1 MRNGL
6 PKRSLKTECGI
17 LNLDVEKGSGTHWTC
32 WYKLDSTH
40 CYYFD
45 SYGLTSPS
53 EFDDYIKMDI
63 QVSPYNI
70 QRDHPNICG
79 HLCLIFLYECVIKKE
94 PGLNTVLKLNQFF
107 FIKMSGVNIFGEP
120 LQLNKNLTP
129 QRGPAGVGFRYLDAI
144 GNFDINKK
152 RLANV
157 ASPIEHYDAINKE
170 YSDNYMNEIKALIS
184 DVERKQNNY
193 IDLLN
198 NVKIDYNDFKKSYQ
212 EEQNELNS
220 KIGSIDEFLERI
232 YQECIVLNTKSN
244 ELDQKVTLVRDS
256 FERLAGEASEFVT
269 KDHLNSIMTERTRIN
284 DLYLNNLKTEL
295 SSQTA
300 KVNDDLS
307 KVLNEIIDELA
318 NSTMPKASG
327 EGERGDN
334 VNTNNNSDRNVGS
347 VSNRRKVNLDIDT
360 NSGNINIL
368 QNDIQELKSEILKKN
383 DMINSMKRE
392 LSNINK
398 RLEDE
403 EKIDEI
409 SEGIVENALAEEKEK
424 GIDTVN

>member
-1 MRNGL
+1 
-6 PKRSLKTECGI
+6 
-17 LNLDVEKGSGTHWTC
+17 
-32 WYKLDSTH
+32 
-40 CYYFD
+40 
-45 SYGLTSPS
+45 
-53 EFDDYIKMDI
+53 
-63 QVSPYNI
+63 
-70 QRDHPNICG
+70 
-79 HLCLIFLYECVIKKE
+79 
-94 PGLNTVLKLNQFF
+94 
-107 FIKMSGVNIFGEP
+107 MSGVNIFGEP

-157 ASPIEHYDAINKE
+157 ASPIDHYDAINKE

-184 DVERKQNNY
+184 DVERKQNYY
-193 IDLLN
+193 IGLLN

-212 EEQNELNS
+212 VDQNELNS
-220 KIGSIDEFLERI
+220 KIKSIDEFLERI
-232 YQECIVLNTKSN
+232 YQEYIVLNTKYN
-244 ELDQKVTLVRDS
+244 ELDQKVTIVRES
-256 FERLAGEASEFVT
+256 FERLTGEASEFVT
-269 KDHLNSIMTERTRIN
+269 QDHLNSIMTERTRIN

-327 EGERGDN
+327 EGERGNN

-383 DMINSMKRE
+383 DMINFMKLK

>member
-1 MRNGL
+1 M
-6 PKRSLKTECGI
+6 
-17 LNLDVEKGSGTHWTC
+17 
-32 WYKLDSTH
+32 
-40 CYYFD
+40 
-45 SYGLTSPS
+45 
-53 EFDDYIKMDI
+53 
-63 QVSPYNI
+63 
-70 QRDHPNICG
+70 
-79 HLCLIFLYECVIKKE
+79 
-94 PGLNTVLKLNQFF
+94 
-107 FIKMSGVNIFGEP
+107 
-120 LQLNKNLTP
+120 
-129 QRGPAGVGFRYLDAI
+129 DAI

-193 IDLLN
+193 IGLLN

-212 EEQNELNS
+212 VDQNKLNS
-220 KIGSIDEFLERI
+220 KIKSIDEFLERI
-232 YQECIVLNTKSN
+232 YQEYIVLNTKYN
-244 ELDQKVTLVRDS
+244 ELDQKTTLVRDT

-327 EGERGDN
+327 EGERGNN

-409 SEGIVENALAEEKEK
+409 SEGIVENALAEENEK

>member
-1 MRNGL
+1 
-6 PKRSLKTECGI
+6 
-17 LNLDVEKGSGTHWTC
+17 
-32 WYKLDSTH
+32 
-40 CYYFD
+40 
-45 SYGLTSPS
+45 
-53 EFDDYIKMDI
+53 
-63 QVSPYNI
+63 
-70 QRDHPNICG
+70 
-79 HLCLIFLYECVIKKE
+79 
-94 PGLNTVLKLNQFF
+94 
-107 FIKMSGVNIFGEP
+107 MSGVNIFGEP

-193 IDLLN
+193 IGLLN
-198 NVKIDYNDFKKSYQ
+198 NVKIDYNDIKKSYQ
-212 EEQNELNS
+212 EDQNKLNS
-220 KIGSIDEFLERI
+220 KIKSIDEFLECI
-232 YQECIVLNTKSN
+232 YQEYIVLNTKYN
-244 ELDQKVTLVRDS
+244 ELDQIITLVRDS
-256 FERLAGEASEFVT
+256 FKRLAGEASEFVT

-327 EGERGDN
+327 EGERGNN

-383 DMINSMKRE
+383 DMINTMKRE

-409 SEGIVENALAEEKEK
+409 SEGIVENALAEENEK

>member
-1 MRNGL
+1 
-6 PKRSLKTECGI
+6 
-17 LNLDVEKGSGTHWTC
+17 
-32 WYKLDSTH
+32 
-40 CYYFD
+40 
-45 SYGLTSPS
+45 
-53 EFDDYIKMDI
+53 
-63 QVSPYNI
+63 
-70 QRDHPNICG
+70 
-79 HLCLIFLYECVIKKE
+79 
-94 PGLNTVLKLNQFF
+94 
-107 FIKMSGVNIFGEP
+107 MSGVNIFGEP

-157 ASPIEHYDAINKE
+157 ASPIDHYDAINKE

-184 DVERKQNNY
+184 DVERKQNYY
-193 IDLLN
+193 IGLLN

-212 EEQNELNS
+212 VDQNELNS
-220 KIGSIDEFLERI
+220 KIKSIDEFLEHI
-232 YQECIVLNTKSN
+232 YQEYIVLNTKYN
-244 ELDQKVTLVRDS
+244 ELDQKVTIVRES

-269 KDHLNSIMTERTRIN
+269 QDHLNSIMTERTRIN
-284 DLYLNNLKTEL
+284 NLYLNNLKTEL

-327 EGERGDN
+327 EGERGNN

-392 LSNINK
+392 LSFINK

-409 SEGIVENALAEEKEK
+409 SEVIVENALAEEKEK

>member
-1 MRNGL
+1 
-6 PKRSLKTECGI
+6 
-17 LNLDVEKGSGTHWTC
+17 
-32 WYKLDSTH
+32 
-40 CYYFD
+40 
-45 SYGLTSPS
+45 
-53 EFDDYIKMDI
+53 
-63 QVSPYNI
+63 
-70 QRDHPNICG
+70 
-79 HLCLIFLYECVIKKE
+79 
-94 PGLNTVLKLNQFF
+94 
-107 FIKMSGVNIFGEP
+107 MSGVNIFGEP

-157 ASPIEHYDAINKE
+157 ASPIDHYDAINKE

-212 EEQNELNS
+212 VDQNKLNS
-220 KIGSIDEFLERI
+220 KIKSIDEFLERI
-232 YQECIVLNTKSN
+232 YQEYIVLNTKYN
-244 ELDQKVTLVRDS
+244 ELDQKVTIVRDS

-269 KDHLNSIMTERTRIN
+269 QDHLNSIMTERTRIN

-368 QNDIQELKSEILKKN
+368 KNDIQELKSEILKKN

>member
-1 MRNGL
+1 
-6 PKRSLKTECGI
+6 
-17 LNLDVEKGSGTHWTC
+17 
-32 WYKLDSTH
+32 
-40 CYYFD
+40 
-45 SYGLTSPS
+45 
-53 EFDDYIKMDI
+53 
-63 QVSPYNI
+63 
-70 QRDHPNICG
+70 
-79 HLCLIFLYECVIKKE
+79 
-94 PGLNTVLKLNQFF
+94 
-107 FIKMSGVNIFGEP
+107 MSGVNIFGEP
-120 LQLNKNLTP
+120 LQLNENLTP

-157 ASPIEHYDAINKE
+157 ASPIDHYDAINKE
-170 YSDNYMNEIKALIS
+170 YSDNYINEIKALIS
-184 DVERKQNNY
+184 DVEREQNYY
-193 IDLLN
+193 IGLLN

-212 EEQNELNS
+212 VDQNKLNS
-220 KIGSIDEFLERI
+220 KIKSIDEFLERI
-232 YQECIVLNTKSN
+232 YQEYIVLNTKYN
-244 ELDQKVTLVRDS
+244 ELDQKVTLVRNS

-269 KDHLNSIMTERTRIN
+269 QDHLNSIMTERTRIN

-327 EGERGDN
+327 EGERLN
-334 VNTNNNSDRNVGS
+334 TVNTNNNSDRNVGS

-409 SEGIVENALAEEKEK
+409 SEGIVENALAEEKEN

>member
-1 MRNGL
+1 
-6 PKRSLKTECGI
+6 
-17 LNLDVEKGSGTHWTC
+17 
-32 WYKLDSTH
+32 
-40 CYYFD
+40 
-45 SYGLTSPS
+45 
-53 EFDDYIKMDI
+53 
-63 QVSPYNI
+63 
-70 QRDHPNICG
+70 
-79 HLCLIFLYECVIKKE
+79 
-94 PGLNTVLKLNQFF
+94 
-107 FIKMSGVNIFGEP
+107 MSGVNIFGEP

-157 ASPIEHYDAINKE
+157 ASPIDHYDAINKE

-212 EEQNELNS
+212 VDQNKLNS
-220 KIGSIDEFLERI
+220 KFKSIDEFLERI
-232 YQECIVLNTKSN
+232 YQEYIVLNTKYN
-244 ELDQKVTLVRDS
+244 ELDQKVTIVRDS

-269 KDHLNSIMTERTRIN
+269 QDHLNSIMTERTRIN
-284 DLYLNNLKTEL
+284 DLYLHNLKTEL
-295 SSQTA
+295 SNQTA

-327 EGERGDN
+327 EGERLN
-334 VNTNNNSDRNVGS
+334 IVNTNNNSDRNVGS

-368 QNDIQELKSEILKKN
+368 QNDIQELKSEILKKI

-392 LSNINK
+392 LSFINK

>member
-1 MRNGL
+1 M
-6 PKRSLKTECGI
+6 
-17 LNLDVEKGSGTHWTC
+17 
-32 WYKLDSTH
+32 
-40 CYYFD
+40 
-45 SYGLTSPS
+45 
-53 EFDDYIKMDI
+53 
-63 QVSPYNI
+63 
-70 QRDHPNICG
+70 
-79 HLCLIFLYECVIKKE
+79 
-94 PGLNTVLKLNQFF
+94 
-107 FIKMSGVNIFGEP
+107 
-120 LQLNKNLTP
+120 
-129 QRGPAGVGFRYLDAI
+129 DAI

-157 ASPIEHYDAINKE
+157 ASPIDHYDAINKE

-184 DVERKQNNY
+184 DVERKQNYY
-193 IDLLN
+193 IGLLN

-212 EEQNELNS
+212 VDQNELNS
-220 KIGSIDEFLERI
+220 KIKSIDEFLERI
-232 YQECIVLNTKSN
+232 YQEYIVLNTKYN
-244 ELDQKVTLVRDS
+244 ELDQKVTIVRDS

-269 KDHLNSIMTERTRIN
+269 QDHLNSIMTERTRIN

-300 KVNDDLS
+300 KVNNDLS
-307 KVLNEIIDELA
+307 KVLNEIIEELA

-327 EGERGDN
+327 EGEMGNN

-392 LSNINK
+392 LSYINK

>member
-1 MRNGL
+1 
-6 PKRSLKTECGI
+6 
-17 LNLDVEKGSGTHWTC
+17 
-32 WYKLDSTH
+32 
-40 CYYFD
+40 
-45 SYGLTSPS
+45 
-53 EFDDYIKMDI
+53 
-63 QVSPYNI
+63 
-70 QRDHPNICG
+70 
-79 HLCLIFLYECVIKKE
+79 
-94 PGLNTVLKLNQFF
+94 
-107 FIKMSGVNIFGEP
+107 MSGVNIFGEP
-120 LQLNKNLTP
+120 LQLNENLTP

-157 ASPIEHYDAINKE
+157 ASPIDHHDAINKE
-170 YSDNYMNEIKALIS
+170 YSDNYINEIKALIS
-184 DVERKQNNY
+184 DVEREQNYY
-193 IDLLN
+193 IGLLN

-212 EEQNELNS
+212 VDQNKLNS
-220 KIGSIDEFLERI
+220 KIKSIDEFLECI
-232 YQECIVLNTKSN
+232 YQEYIVLNTKYN
-244 ELDQKVTLVRDS
+244 ELDQKVTLVRNS

-269 KDHLNSIMTERTRIN
+269 QDHLNSIMTERTRIN

-327 EGERGDN
+327 EGERLN
-334 VNTNNNSDRNVGS
+334 TVNTNNNSDRNVGS

-398 RLEDE
+398 RLEDD

>member
-1 MRNGL
+1 
-6 PKRSLKTECGI
+6 
-17 LNLDVEKGSGTHWTC
+17 
-32 WYKLDSTH
+32 
-40 CYYFD
+40 
-45 SYGLTSPS
+45 
-53 EFDDYIKMDI
+53 
-63 QVSPYNI
+63 
-70 QRDHPNICG
+70 
-79 HLCLIFLYECVIKKE
+79 
-94 PGLNTVLKLNQFF
+94 
-107 FIKMSGVNIFGEP
+107 MSGVNIFGEP

-129 QRGPAGVGFRYLDAI
+129 QRGPAGVGLRYLDAI

-157 ASPIEHYDAINKE
+157 ASQSYIKAINKE

-184 DVERKQNNY
+184 DVERKQNYY
-193 IDLLN
+193 IGLLN

-212 EEQNELNS
+212 VDQNELNS
-220 KIGSIDEFLERI
+220 KIKSIDEFLERI
-232 YQECIVLNTKSN
+232 YQKYIVLNTKYN
-244 ELDQKVTLVRDS
+244 ELDQNVTIVRES

-269 KDHLNSIMTERTRIN
+269 QDHLNSIMTERTRIN

-307 KVLNEIIDELA
+307 KVLNEIIEELA

-327 EGERGDN
+327 EGERGNN

>member
-1 MRNGL
+1 
-6 PKRSLKTECGI
+6 
-17 LNLDVEKGSGTHWTC
+17 
-32 WYKLDSTH
+32 
-40 CYYFD
+40 
-45 SYGLTSPS
+45 
-53 EFDDYIKMDI
+53 
-63 QVSPYNI
+63 
-70 QRDHPNICG
+70 
-79 HLCLIFLYECVIKKE
+79 
-94 PGLNTVLKLNQFF
+94 
-107 FIKMSGVNIFGEP
+107 MSGVNIFGEP
-120 LQLNKNLTP
+120 LQLNENLTP

-157 ASPIEHYDAINKE
+157 ASPIDHHDAINKE

-184 DVERKQNNY
+184 DVEREQNYY
-193 IDLLN
+193 IGLLN

-212 EEQNELNS
+212 VDQNKLNS
-220 KIGSIDEFLERI
+220 KIKSIDEFLERI
-232 YQECIVLNTKSN
+232 YQEYIVLNTNYN
-244 ELDQKVTLVRDS
+244 ELDQKVTLVRNS

-269 KDHLNSIMTERTRIN
+269 QDHLNSIMTERTRIN

-327 EGERGDN
+327 EGERLN
-334 VNTNNNSDRNVGS
+334 TVNTNNNSDRNIGS

-398 RLEDE
+398 RLEDD

>member
-1 MRNGL
+1 
-6 PKRSLKTECGI
+6 
-17 LNLDVEKGSGTHWTC
+17 
-32 WYKLDSTH
+32 
-40 CYYFD
+40 
-45 SYGLTSPS
+45 
-53 EFDDYIKMDI
+53 
-63 QVSPYNI
+63 
-70 QRDHPNICG
+70 
-79 HLCLIFLYECVIKKE
+79 
-94 PGLNTVLKLNQFF
+94 
-107 FIKMSGVNIFGEP
+107 MSGVNIFGEP
-120 LQLNKNLTP
+120 LQLNENLTP

-157 ASPIEHYDAINKE
+157 ASPIDHYDAINKE

-184 DVERKQNNY
+184 DVKREQNYY
-193 IDLLN
+193 IGLLN

-212 EEQNELNS
+212 VDQNKLNS
-220 KIGSIDEFLERI
+220 KIKSIDEFLERI
-232 YQECIVLNTKSN
+232 YQEYIVLNTKYN
-244 ELDQKVTLVRDS
+244 ELDQKVTLVRNS

-269 KDHLNSIMTERTRIN
+269 QDHLNSIMTERTRIN

-327 EGERGDN
+327 EGERLN
-334 VNTNNNSDRNVGS
+334 TVNTNNNSDRNVSS

-398 RLEDE
+398 RLEDD

>member
-1 MRNGL
+1 
-6 PKRSLKTECGI
+6 
-17 LNLDVEKGSGTHWTC
+17 
-32 WYKLDSTH
+32 
-40 CYYFD
+40 
-45 SYGLTSPS
+45 
-53 EFDDYIKMDI
+53 
-63 QVSPYNI
+63 
-70 QRDHPNICG
+70 
-79 HLCLIFLYECVIKKE
+79 
-94 PGLNTVLKLNQFF
+94 
-107 FIKMSGVNIFGEP
+107 MSGVNIFGEP

-157 ASPIEHYDAINKE
+157 ASPIDHYDAINKE

-184 DVERKQNNY
+184 DVERKQNYY
-193 IDLLN
+193 IGLLN

-212 EEQNELNS
+212 VDQNELNS
-220 KIGSIDEFLERI
+220 KIKSIDEFLERI
-232 YQECIVLNTKSN
+232 YQEYIVLNTKYN
-244 ELDQKVTLVRDS
+244 ELDQKVTIVRES

-269 KDHLNSIMTERTRIN
+269 QDHLNSIITERTRIN

-307 KVLNEIIDELA
+307 KVLNEITEELA

-327 EGERGDN
+327 EGERGNN

-392 LSNINK
+392 LSFINK

>member
-1 MRNGL
+1 
-6 PKRSLKTECGI
+6 
-17 LNLDVEKGSGTHWTC
+17 
-32 WYKLDSTH
+32 
-40 CYYFD
+40 
-45 SYGLTSPS
+45 
-53 EFDDYIKMDI
+53 
-63 QVSPYNI
+63 
-70 QRDHPNICG
+70 
-79 HLCLIFLYECVIKKE
+79 
-94 PGLNTVLKLNQFF
+94 
-107 FIKMSGVNIFGEP
+107 MSGVNIFGEP

-129 QRGPAGVGFRYLDAI
+129 QRGPAGVGFKYLDAI

-193 IDLLN
+193 IGLLN

-212 EEQNELNS
+212 EDQNELNS
-220 KIGSIDEFLERI
+220 KIKSIDEFLERI

-244 ELDQKVTLVRDS
+244 ELDQIVTLVRDS
-256 FERLAGEASEFVT
+256 FERLAGEVSEFVT
-269 KDHLNSIMTERTRIN
+269 KDQLDSIMTERTRIN

-327 EGERGDN
+327 EGERGNN

-368 QNDIQELKSEILKKN
+368 QNDIQELKSEIDKKN
-383 DMINSMKRE
+383 DIINSMKRE
-392 LSNINK
+392 IFNISK

-403 EKIDEI
+403 EKIEEI
-409 SEGIVENALAEEKEK
+409 SEGIVENALAEENEK

>member
-1 MRNGL
+1 
-6 PKRSLKTECGI
+6 
-17 LNLDVEKGSGTHWTC
+17 
-32 WYKLDSTH
+32 
-40 CYYFD
+40 
-45 SYGLTSPS
+45 
-53 EFDDYIKMDI
+53 
-63 QVSPYNI
+63 
-70 QRDHPNICG
+70 
-79 HLCLIFLYECVIKKE
+79 
-94 PGLNTVLKLNQFF
+94 
-107 FIKMSGVNIFGEP
+107 MSGVNIFGEP
-120 LQLNKNLTP
+120 LQLNENLTP

-157 ASPIEHYDAINKE
+157 ASPIDHYDAINKE
-170 YSDNYMNEIKALIS
+170 YSDNYINEIKALIS

-193 IDLLN
+193 ICLLN

-212 EEQNELNS
+212 VDQNKLNS
-220 KIGSIDEFLERI
+220 KIKSIDEFLERI
-232 YQECIVLNTKSN
+232 YQEYIVLNTKYN
-244 ELDQKVTLVRDS
+244 ELDQKVTLVRNS

-269 KDHLNSIMTERTRIN
+269 QDHLNSIMTERTRIN

-327 EGERGDN
+327 EGERLN
-334 VNTNNNSDRNVGS
+334 TVNTNNNSDRNVGS

-398 RLEDE
+398 RLEDD

>member
-1 MRNGL
+1 
-6 PKRSLKTECGI
+6 
-17 LNLDVEKGSGTHWTC
+17 
-32 WYKLDSTH
+32 
-40 CYYFD
+40 
-45 SYGLTSPS
+45 
-53 EFDDYIKMDI
+53 
-63 QVSPYNI
+63 
-70 QRDHPNICG
+70 
-79 HLCLIFLYECVIKKE
+79 
-94 PGLNTVLKLNQFF
+94 
-107 FIKMSGVNIFGEP
+107 MSGVNIFGEP

-144 GNFDINKK
+144 GNFDFNKK

-157 ASPIEHYDAINKE
+157 ASPIDHYDAINKE
-170 YSDNYMNEIKALIS
+170 YSDNYMNEIIALIS
-184 DVERKQNNY
+184 DVERKQNYY
-193 IDLLN
+193 IGLLN

-212 EEQNELNS
+212 VDQNELNS
-220 KIGSIDEFLERI
+220 KIKSIDEFLERI
-232 YQECIVLNTKSN
+232 YQEYIVLNTKYN
-244 ELDQKVTLVRDS
+244 ELDHKVTIVRES

-269 KDHLNSIMTERTRIN
+269 QDHLNSIMTERTRIN

-327 EGERGDN
+327 EGERGNN

>member
-1 MRNGL
+1 
-6 PKRSLKTECGI
+6 
-17 LNLDVEKGSGTHWTC
+17 
-32 WYKLDSTH
+32 
-40 CYYFD
+40 
-45 SYGLTSPS
+45 
-53 EFDDYIKMDI
+53 
-63 QVSPYNI
+63 
-70 QRDHPNICG
+70 
-79 HLCLIFLYECVIKKE
+79 
-94 PGLNTVLKLNQFF
+94 
-107 FIKMSGVNIFGEP
+107 MSGVNIFGEP

-157 ASPIEHYDAINKE
+157 DSPIEHYDAINKE

-193 IDLLN
+193 IGLLN

-212 EEQNELNS
+212 EDQNKLNS
-220 KIGSIDEFLERI
+220 KIKSIDEFLERI
-232 YQECIVLNTKSN
+232 YQEYIVLNTKYN
-244 ELDQKVTLVRDS
+244 ELDQKVTLVRDT

-284 DLYLNNLKTEL
+284 DLYLNNFKTEL

-318 NSTMPKASG
+318 NSTMPEASG
-327 EGERGDN
+327 EGERENN
-334 VNTNNNSDRNVGS
+334 VNMNNNSDRNVGS

-383 DMINSMKRE
+383 DMINTMKRE

-409 SEGIVENALAEEKEK
+409 SEGIVENALAEENEK

>member
-1 MRNGL
+1 
-6 PKRSLKTECGI
+6 
-17 LNLDVEKGSGTHWTC
+17 
-32 WYKLDSTH
+32 
-40 CYYFD
+40 
-45 SYGLTSPS
+45 
-53 EFDDYIKMDI
+53 
-63 QVSPYNI
+63 
-70 QRDHPNICG
+70 
-79 HLCLIFLYECVIKKE
+79 
-94 PGLNTVLKLNQFF
+94 
-107 FIKMSGVNIFGEP
+107 MSGVNIFGEP

-152 RLANV
+152 ILANV
-157 ASPIEHYDAINKE
+157 ASPIDHYDAINKE

-184 DVERKQNNY
+184 DVERKQNYY
-193 IDLLN
+193 IGLLN

-212 EEQNELNS
+212 VDQNELNS
-220 KIGSIDEFLERI
+220 KIKSIDEFLERI
-232 YQECIVLNTKSN
+232 YQEYIVLNTKYN
-244 ELDQKVTLVRDS
+244 ELDQKVTIVRES

-269 KDHLNSIMTERTRIN
+269 QDHLNSIMTERTRIN

-307 KVLNEIIDELA
+307 KVLNEIIEELA

-327 EGERGDN
+327 EGERLNN
-334 VNTNNNSDRNVGS
+334 VNTNNNSDRNIGS

-383 DMINSMKRE
+383 DMINSMK
-392 LSNINK
+392 
-398 RLEDE
+398 
-403 EKIDEI
+403 
-409 SEGIVENALAEEKEK
+409 
-424 GIDTVN
+424 

>member
-1 MRNGL
+1 
-6 PKRSLKTECGI
+6 
-17 LNLDVEKGSGTHWTC
+17 
-32 WYKLDSTH
+32 
-40 CYYFD
+40 
-45 SYGLTSPS
+45 
-53 EFDDYIKMDI
+53 
-63 QVSPYNI
+63 
-70 QRDHPNICG
+70 
-79 HLCLIFLYECVIKKE
+79 
-94 PGLNTVLKLNQFF
+94 
-107 FIKMSGVNIFGEP
+107 MSGVNIFGEP
-120 LQLNKNLTP
+120 LQLNENLTP

-157 ASPIEHYDAINKE
+157 ASPIDHYDAINKE
-170 YSDNYMNEIKALIS
+170 YSDNYINEIKALIS
-184 DVERKQNNY
+184 DVEREQNYY
-193 IDLLN
+193 IGLLN

-212 EEQNELNS
+212 VDQNKLNS
-220 KIGSIDEFLERI
+220 KIKSIDEFLERI
-232 YQECIVLNTKSN
+232 YQEYIVLNTKYN
-244 ELDQKVTLVRDS
+244 ELDQKVTLVKNS

-269 KDHLNSIMTERTRIN
+269 QDHLNSIMTERTRIN

-327 EGERGDN
+327 EGERLN
-334 VNTNNNSDRNVGS
+334 TVNTNNNSDRNVGS

-398 RLEDE
+398 RLEDD

-424 GIDTVN
+424 GIDTMN

>member
-1 MRNGL
+1 
-6 PKRSLKTECGI
+6 
-17 LNLDVEKGSGTHWTC
+17 
-32 WYKLDSTH
+32 
-40 CYYFD
+40 
-45 SYGLTSPS
+45 
-53 EFDDYIKMDI
+53 
-63 QVSPYNI
+63 
-70 QRDHPNICG
+70 
-79 HLCLIFLYECVIKKE
+79 
-94 PGLNTVLKLNQFF
+94 
-107 FIKMSGVNIFGEP
+107 MSGVNIFGEP
-120 LQLNKNLTP
+120 LQLNENLTP

-157 ASPIEHYDAINKE
+157 ASPIDHYDAINKE
-170 YSDNYMNEIKALIS
+170 YSDNYMNEIKALIP

-212 EEQNELNS
+212 VDQNKLNS
-220 KIGSIDEFLERI
+220 KIKSIDEFLERI
-232 YQECIVLNTKSN
+232 YQEYIVLNTKYN
-244 ELDQKVTLVRDS
+244 ELDQKVTLVRNS

-269 KDHLNSIMTERTRIN
+269 QDHLNSIMTERTRIN
-284 DLYLNNLKTEL
+284 DLYLNNFKTEL

-307 KVLNEIIDELA
+307 KVLNEIIEELA

-327 EGERGDN
+327 EGERGNN

>member
-1 MRNGL
+1 
-6 PKRSLKTECGI
+6 
-17 LNLDVEKGSGTHWTC
+17 
-32 WYKLDSTH
+32 
-40 CYYFD
+40 
-45 SYGLTSPS
+45 
-53 EFDDYIKMDI
+53 
-63 QVSPYNI
+63 
-70 QRDHPNICG
+70 
-79 HLCLIFLYECVIKKE
+79 
-94 PGLNTVLKLNQFF
+94 
-107 FIKMSGVNIFGEP
+107 MSGVNIFGEP

-157 ASPIEHYDAINKE
+157 ASPIENYDAIDKE

-193 IDLLN
+193 IGLLN

-212 EEQNELNS
+212 EDQNELNS
-220 KIGSIDEFLERI
+220 KIKSIDEFLERI

-269 KDHLNSIMTERTRIN
+269 KDQLNSIMTERTRIN

-307 KVLNEIIDELA
+307 KVLNKIIDELA
-318 NSTMPKASG
+318 NSTMPMASG
-327 EGERGDN
+327 ERERGNN

-383 DMINSMKRE
+383 DIINSMKRE
-392 LSNINK
+392 IFNISK

-403 EKIDEI
+403 EKIKEI
-409 SEGIVENALAEEKEK
+409 SEGIVENALVEENEK
-424 GIDTVN
+424 GIDTLN

>member
-1 MRNGL
+1 
-6 PKRSLKTECGI
+6 
-17 LNLDVEKGSGTHWTC
+17 
-32 WYKLDSTH
+32 
-40 CYYFD
+40 
-45 SYGLTSPS
+45 
-53 EFDDYIKMDI
+53 
-63 QVSPYNI
+63 
-70 QRDHPNICG
+70 
-79 HLCLIFLYECVIKKE
+79 
-94 PGLNTVLKLNQFF
+94 
-107 FIKMSGVNIFGEP
+107 MSGVNIFGEP

-193 IDLLN
+193 IGLLN

-212 EEQNELNS
+212 EDQNKLNS
-220 KIGSIDEFLERI
+220 KIKSIDEFLERI
-232 YQECIVLNTKSN
+232 YQEYIVLNTKYN
-244 ELDQKVTLVRDS
+244 ELDQKVTLVRDT

-327 EGERGDN
+327 EGERGNN

-383 DMINSMKRE
+383 DMINTMKRE

-409 SEGIVENALAEEKEK
+409 SEGIVENALAEENEK

>member
-1 MRNGL
+1 
-6 PKRSLKTECGI
+6 
-17 LNLDVEKGSGTHWTC
+17 
-32 WYKLDSTH
+32 
-40 CYYFD
+40 
-45 SYGLTSPS
+45 
-53 EFDDYIKMDI
+53 
-63 QVSPYNI
+63 
-70 QRDHPNICG
+70 
-79 HLCLIFLYECVIKKE
+79 
-94 PGLNTVLKLNQFF
+94 
-107 FIKMSGVNIFGEP
+107 MSGVNIFGEP

-157 ASPIEHYDAINKE
+157 ASPIDHYDAINKE

-184 DVERKQNNY
+184 DVERKQNYY
-193 IDLLN
+193 IGLLN

-212 EEQNELNS
+212 VDQNELNS
-220 KIGSIDEFLERI
+220 KIKSIDEFLERI
-232 YQECIVLNTKSN
+232 YQEYIVLNTKYN
-244 ELDQKVTLVRDS
+244 ELDLKVTLVRES

-269 KDHLNSIMTERTRIN
+269 QDHLNSIMTERTRIN

-327 EGERGDN
+327 EGERGNN

-392 LSNINK
+392 FSNINK
-398 RLEDE
+398 RLEDD

>member
-1 MRNGL
+1 
-6 PKRSLKTECGI
+6 
-17 LNLDVEKGSGTHWTC
+17 
-32 WYKLDSTH
+32 
-40 CYYFD
+40 
-45 SYGLTSPS
+45 
-53 EFDDYIKMDI
+53 
-63 QVSPYNI
+63 
-70 QRDHPNICG
+70 
-79 HLCLIFLYECVIKKE
+79 
-94 PGLNTVLKLNQFF
+94 
-107 FIKMSGVNIFGEP
+107 MSGVNIFGEP

-193 IDLLN
+193 IGLLN

-212 EEQNELNS
+212 EDQNKLNS
-220 KIGSIDEFLERI
+220 KIKSIDEFLERI
-232 YQECIVLNTKSN
+232 YQEYIVLNTKYN

-269 KDHLNSIMTERTRIN
+269 KDHLNSIMTERTGIN

-327 EGERGDN
+327 EGERENN

-383 DMINSMKRE
+383 DMINNMKRE

-409 SEGIVENALAEEKEK
+409 SEGIVENALAEENEK

>member
-1 MRNGL
+1 
-6 PKRSLKTECGI
+6 
-17 LNLDVEKGSGTHWTC
+17 
-32 WYKLDSTH
+32 
-40 CYYFD
+40 
-45 SYGLTSPS
+45 
-53 EFDDYIKMDI
+53 
-63 QVSPYNI
+63 
-70 QRDHPNICG
+70 
-79 HLCLIFLYECVIKKE
+79 
-94 PGLNTVLKLNQFF
+94 
-107 FIKMSGVNIFGEP
+107 MSGVNIFGEP
-120 LQLNKNLTP
+120 LQLNENLTP

-157 ASPIEHYDAINKE
+157 ASPIDHYDAINKE

-184 DVERKQNNY
+184 DVEREQNYY
-193 IDLLN
+193 IGLLN

-212 EEQNELNS
+212 VDQNKLNS
-220 KIGSIDEFLERI
+220 KIKSIDEFLECI
-232 YQECIVLNTKSN
+232 YQEYIVLNTKYN
-244 ELDQKVTLVRDS
+244 ELDQKVTLVRNS

-269 KDHLNSIMTERTRIN
+269 QDHLNSIMTERTRIN

-327 EGERGDN
+327 EGERGNN

-398 RLEDE
+398 RLEDD

>member
-1 MRNGL
+1 
-6 PKRSLKTECGI
+6 
-17 LNLDVEKGSGTHWTC
+17 
-32 WYKLDSTH
+32 
-40 CYYFD
+40 
-45 SYGLTSPS
+45 
-53 EFDDYIKMDI
+53 
-63 QVSPYNI
+63 
-70 QRDHPNICG
+70 
-79 HLCLIFLYECVIKKE
+79 
-94 PGLNTVLKLNQFF
+94 
-107 FIKMSGVNIFGEP
+107 MSGVNIFGEP

-152 RLANV
+152 RIANV

-193 IDLLN
+193 IGLLN

-212 EEQNELNS
+212 EDQNKLNS
-220 KIGSIDEFLERI
+220 KIKSIDEFLERI
-232 YQECIVLNTKSN
+232 YQEYIVLNTKYN
-244 ELDQKVTLVRDS
+244 ELDQIVTLVRDS

-327 EGERGDN
+327 EGERGNN

-368 QNDIQELKSEILKKN
+368 QNGIQELKSEIEKKN

-409 SEGIVENALAEEKEK
+409 SEGIVENALAEENEK

>member
-1 MRNGL
+1 
-6 PKRSLKTECGI
+6 
-17 LNLDVEKGSGTHWTC
+17 
-32 WYKLDSTH
+32 
-40 CYYFD
+40 
-45 SYGLTSPS
+45 
-53 EFDDYIKMDI
+53 
-63 QVSPYNI
+63 
-70 QRDHPNICG
+70 
-79 HLCLIFLYECVIKKE
+79 
-94 PGLNTVLKLNQFF
+94 
-107 FIKMSGVNIFGEP
+107 MSGVNIFGEP

-152 RLANV
+152 RLANM
-157 ASPIEHYDAINKE
+157 ASPIDHYDAINKE

-184 DVERKQNNY
+184 DVERKQNYY
-193 IDLLN
+193 IGLLN

-212 EEQNELNS
+212 VDQNELNS
-220 KIGSIDEFLERI
+220 KIKSIDEFLERI
-232 YQECIVLNTKSN
+232 YQEYIVLNTKYN
-244 ELDQKVTLVRDS
+244 ELDQKVTIVRDS

-269 KDHLNSIMTERTRIN
+269 QDHLNSIMTERTRIN

-327 EGERGDN
+327 EGERGNN

>member
-1 MRNGL
+1 
-6 PKRSLKTECGI
+6 
-17 LNLDVEKGSGTHWTC
+17 
-32 WYKLDSTH
+32 
-40 CYYFD
+40 
-45 SYGLTSPS
+45 
-53 EFDDYIKMDI
+53 
-63 QVSPYNI
+63 
-70 QRDHPNICG
+70 
-79 HLCLIFLYECVIKKE
+79 
-94 PGLNTVLKLNQFF
+94 
-107 FIKMSGVNIFGEP
+107 MSGVNIFGEP

-157 ASPIEHYDAINKE
+157 ASPIDHYDAINKE

-184 DVERKQNNY
+184 DVERKQNYY
-193 IDLLN
+193 IGLLN

-212 EEQNELNS
+212 VDQNELNS
-220 KIGSIDEFLERI
+220 KIKSIDEFLERI
-232 YQECIVLNTKSN
+232 YQEYIVLNTKYN
-244 ELDQKVTLVRDS
+244 ELDQKVTIVRES

-269 KDHLNSIMTERTRIN
+269 QDHLNSIMTERTRIN

-327 EGERGDN
+327 EGERGNN
-334 VNTNNNSDRNVGS
+334 VNTNNNSDRNVGN

>member
-1 MRNGL
+1 M
-6 PKRSLKTECGI
+6 
-17 LNLDVEKGSGTHWTC
+17 
-32 WYKLDSTH
+32 
-40 CYYFD
+40 
-45 SYGLTSPS
+45 
-53 EFDDYIKMDI
+53 
-63 QVSPYNI
+63 
-70 QRDHPNICG
+70 
-79 HLCLIFLYECVIKKE
+79 
-94 PGLNTVLKLNQFF
+94 
-107 FIKMSGVNIFGEP
+107 
-120 LQLNKNLTP
+120 
-129 QRGPAGVGFRYLDAI
+129 
-144 GNFDINKK
+144 
-152 RLANV
+152 
-157 ASPIEHYDAINKE
+157 ASPIDHYDAINKE

-184 DVERKQNNY
+184 DVEREQNYY
-193 IDLLN
+193 IGLLN

-212 EEQNELNS
+212 VDQNKLNS
-220 KIGSIDEFLERI
+220 KIKSIDEFLERI
-232 YQECIVLNTKSN
+232 YQEYIVLNTKYN
-244 ELDQKVTLVRDS
+244 ELDQKVTLVRNS

-269 KDHLNSIMTERTRIN
+269 QDHLNSIMTERTRIN

-327 EGERGDN
+327 EGERLN
-334 VNTNNNSDRNVGS
+334 TVSTNNNSDRNVGS

>member
-1 MRNGL
+1 M
-6 PKRSLKTECGI
+6 
-17 LNLDVEKGSGTHWTC
+17 
-32 WYKLDSTH
+32 
-40 CYYFD
+40 
-45 SYGLTSPS
+45 
-53 EFDDYIKMDI
+53 
-63 QVSPYNI
+63 
-70 QRDHPNICG
+70 
-79 HLCLIFLYECVIKKE
+79 
-94 PGLNTVLKLNQFF
+94 
-107 FIKMSGVNIFGEP
+107 
-120 LQLNKNLTP
+120 
-129 QRGPAGVGFRYLDAI
+129 DAI

-157 ASPIEHYDAINKE
+157 ASPIDHYDAINKE
-170 YSDNYMNEIKALIS
+170 YSDNYMNEIKALVS
-184 DVERKQNNY
+184 DVERKQNYY
-193 IDLLN
+193 IGLLN

-212 EEQNELNS
+212 VDQNELNS
-220 KIGSIDEFLERI
+220 KIKSIDEFLERI
-232 YQECIVLNTKSN
+232 YQEYIVLNTKYN
-244 ELDQKVTLVRDS
+244 ELDQKVTIVRDS

-269 KDHLNSIMTERTRIN
+269 QDHLNSIMTERRRIN

-307 KVLNEIIDELA
+307 KVLNEIIEELA

-327 EGERGDN
+327 EGERGNN

-398 RLEDE
+398 RLKDE

-409 SEGIVENALAEEKEK
+409 SEGIVENALAEEK
-424 GIDTVN
+424 DTVN

>member
-1 MRNGL
+1 
-6 PKRSLKTECGI
+6 
-17 LNLDVEKGSGTHWTC
+17 
-32 WYKLDSTH
+32 
-40 CYYFD
+40 
-45 SYGLTSPS
+45 
-53 EFDDYIKMDI
+53 
-63 QVSPYNI
+63 
-70 QRDHPNICG
+70 
-79 HLCLIFLYECVIKKE
+79 
-94 PGLNTVLKLNQFF
+94 
-107 FIKMSGVNIFGEP
+107 MSGVNIFGEP

-157 ASPIEHYDAINKE
+157 ASPIDHYDAINKE

-184 DVERKQNNY
+184 DVERKQNYY
-193 IDLLN
+193 IGLLN

-212 EEQNELNS
+212 VDQNELNS
-220 KIGSIDEFLERI
+220 KIKSIDEFLERI
-232 YQECIVLNTKSN
+232 YQEYIVLNTKYN
-244 ELDQKVTLVRDS
+244 ELDQKVTIVRES

-269 KDHLNSIMTERTRIN
+269 QDHLNSIMTERTRIN

-307 KVLNEIIDELA
+307 KVLNEIIEELA

-327 EGERGDN
+327 EGERLNN

-392 LSNINK
+392 LSFINK

>member
-1 MRNGL
+1 
-6 PKRSLKTECGI
+6 
-17 LNLDVEKGSGTHWTC
+17 
-32 WYKLDSTH
+32 
-40 CYYFD
+40 
-45 SYGLTSPS
+45 
-53 EFDDYIKMDI
+53 
-63 QVSPYNI
+63 
-70 QRDHPNICG
+70 
-79 HLCLIFLYECVIKKE
+79 
-94 PGLNTVLKLNQFF
+94 
-107 FIKMSGVNIFGEP
+107 MSGVNIFGEP
-120 LQLNKNLTP
+120 LQLNENLTP

-157 ASPIEHYDAINKE
+157 ASPIDHYDAINKE
-170 YSDNYMNEIKALIS
+170 YSDNYINEIKALIS
-184 DVERKQNNY
+184 DVEREQNYY
-193 IDLLN
+193 IGLLN

-212 EEQNELNS
+212 VDQNKLNS
-220 KIGSIDEFLERI
+220 KIKSIDEFLERI
-232 YQECIVLNTKSN
+232 YQEYIVLNTKYN
-244 ELDQKVTLVRDS
+244 ELDQKVTLVRNS

-269 KDHLNSIMTERTRIN
+269 QDHLNSIMTERTRIN

-307 KVLNEIIDELA
+307 KVLNEIIEELA

-327 EGERGDN
+327 EGERGNN

-392 LSNINK
+392 LSFINK

>member
-1 MRNGL
+1 
-6 PKRSLKTECGI
+6 
-17 LNLDVEKGSGTHWTC
+17 
-32 WYKLDSTH
+32 
-40 CYYFD
+40 
-45 SYGLTSPS
+45 
-53 EFDDYIKMDI
+53 
-63 QVSPYNI
+63 
-70 QRDHPNICG
+70 
-79 HLCLIFLYECVIKKE
+79 
-94 PGLNTVLKLNQFF
+94 
-107 FIKMSGVNIFGEP
+107 MSGVNIFGEP
-120 LQLNKNLTP
+120 LQLNENLTP

-157 ASPIEHYDAINKE
+157 ASPIDHHDAINKE
-170 YSDNYMNEIKALIS
+170 YSDNYINEIKALIS
-184 DVERKQNNY
+184 DVEREQNYY
-193 IDLLN
+193 IGLLN

-212 EEQNELNS
+212 VDQNKLNS
-220 KIGSIDEFLERI
+220 KIKSIDEFLERI
-232 YQECIVLNTKSN
+232 YQEYIVLNTKYN
-244 ELDQKVTLVRDS
+244 ELDQKVTLVRNS

-269 KDHLNSIMTERTRIN
+269 QDHLNSIMTERTRIN

-327 EGERGDN
+327 EGERLN
-334 VNTNNNSDRNVGS
+334 TVSTNNNSDRNVGS

-398 RLEDE
+398 RLEDD

>member
-1 MRNGL
+1 M
-6 PKRSLKTECGI
+6 
-17 LNLDVEKGSGTHWTC
+17 
-32 WYKLDSTH
+32 
-40 CYYFD
+40 
-45 SYGLTSPS
+45 
-53 EFDDYIKMDI
+53 
-63 QVSPYNI
+63 
-70 QRDHPNICG
+70 
-79 HLCLIFLYECVIKKE
+79 
-94 PGLNTVLKLNQFF
+94 
-107 FIKMSGVNIFGEP
+107 
-120 LQLNKNLTP
+120 
-129 QRGPAGVGFRYLDAI
+129 DAI

-157 ASPIEHYDAINKE
+157 ASPIDHYDAINKE

-184 DVERKQNNY
+184 DVEREQNYY
-193 IDLLN
+193 IGLLN

-212 EEQNELNS
+212 VDQNKLNS
-220 KIGSIDEFLERI
+220 KIKSIDEFLERI
-232 YQECIVLNTKSN
+232 YQEYIVLNTKYN
-244 ELDQKVTLVRDS
+244 ELDQKVTLVRNS

-269 KDHLNSIMTERTRIN
+269 QDHLNSIMTERTRIN

-327 EGERGDN
+327 EGGRGNN
-334 VNTNNNSDRNVGS
+334 VNTNNNSDRNIGS

-392 LSNINK
+392 LSFINK

-409 SEGIVENALAEEKEK
+409 SEGVVENALAEEKEK

>member
-1 MRNGL
+1 
-6 PKRSLKTECGI
+6 
-17 LNLDVEKGSGTHWTC
+17 
-32 WYKLDSTH
+32 
-40 CYYFD
+40 
-45 SYGLTSPS
+45 
-53 EFDDYIKMDI
+53 
-63 QVSPYNI
+63 
-70 QRDHPNICG
+70 
-79 HLCLIFLYECVIKKE
+79 
-94 PGLNTVLKLNQFF
+94 
-107 FIKMSGVNIFGEP
+107 MSGVNIFGEP

-144 GNFDINKK
+144 GNFDNNKK

-193 IDLLN
+193 IGSLN

-212 EEQNELNS
+212 EDQNELNS
-220 KIGSIDEFLERI
+220 KIKSIDEFLEHI

-256 FERLAGEASEFVT
+256 FERLAGEAFEFVT
-269 KDHLNSIMTERTRIN
+269 KDQLNSIMTERTRIN

-327 EGERGDN
+327 EGERGN

-347 VSNRRKVNLDIDT
+347 VSNQRKVNLDIDT

-383 DMINSMKRE
+383 DIINNMKRE
-392 LSNINK
+392 IFHISK

-403 EKIDEI
+403 EKIKEI
-409 SEGIVENALAEEKEK
+409 SEGIVENALVEENEK

>member
-1 MRNGL
+1 
-6 PKRSLKTECGI
+6 
-17 LNLDVEKGSGTHWTC
+17 
-32 WYKLDSTH
+32 
-40 CYYFD
+40 
-45 SYGLTSPS
+45 
-53 EFDDYIKMDI
+53 
-63 QVSPYNI
+63 
-70 QRDHPNICG
+70 
-79 HLCLIFLYECVIKKE
+79 
-94 PGLNTVLKLNQFF
+94 
-107 FIKMSGVNIFGEP
+107 MSGVNIFGEP
-120 LQLNKNLTP
+120 LQLNENLTP

-157 ASPIEHYDAINKE
+157 ASPIDHYDAINKE

-184 DVERKQNNY
+184 DVEREQNYY
-193 IDLLN
+193 IGLLN

-212 EEQNELNS
+212 VDQNKLNS
-220 KIGSIDEFLERI
+220 KIKSIDEFLERI
-232 YQECIVLNTKSN
+232 YQEYIVLNTKYN
-244 ELDQKVTLVRDS
+244 ELDQKVTLVRNS

-269 KDHLNSIMTERTRIN
+269 QDHLNSIMTERTRIN

-327 EGERGDN
+327 EGERLN
-334 VNTNNNSDRNVGS
+334 TVNTNNNSDRNVGS

-392 LSNINK
+392 LSFINK